1 VVIGVLR
8 VMHGVSVTG
17 MKNVT
22 LTRSV
27 FICIHAFLR
36 V

>member
-1 VVIGVLR
+1 VVIGALW
-8 VMHGVSVTG
+8 VMNGVSVTG

-22 LTRSV
+22 LKRSV
-27 FICIHAFLR
+27 FICIHVFLR